1 LEDWTIGKPIGAH
14 STELGSKP
22 GGP

>member
-1 LEDWTIGKPIGAH
+1 LEDWTKCKPIGAH
-14 STELGSKP
+14 STELGRKP